1 MNPINSSSSRFA
13 SFEAIHLNNTSIE
26 KATTFWT
33 TIIGMK
39 LRKNSNSTAEF
50 GTETKTLVV
59 VHETATKRFTKGFSG
74 LYHFAIHAPNK
85 QEFASMLNRLAINN
99 YPFHPVDHTMSKS
112 LYLEDTDGINLE
124 LTLETPERFKKVD
137 IDNGLRIEDAN
148 GNIKSATTYLDI
160 NEILKDLSDKNT
172 NKLISKDT
180 YIGHL
185 HLYANSLEKAHEFY
199 KKIGYIT
206 FNYLPQFLYADLG
219 DGGAYQHRIAL
230 NSWHGINKPLAP
242 KENAGMKHFQINFK
256 TKEKLE
262 HALKNVYEYEEKEN
276 AFWLNDA
283 TGNKIVLTHS

>member
-13 SFEAIHLNNTSIE
+13 SFEAIHLNNTSIA

-39 LRKNSNSTAEF
+39 LRKNSNSIAEF

-59 VHETATKRFTKGFSG
+59 VHENATKRFTKGFSG

-148 GNIKSATTYLDI
+148 GNIKSAATYLDI

-172 NKLISKDT
+172 NNSISKDT

-185 HLYANSLEKAHEFY
+185 HLYANSIEKSHEFY
-199 KKIGYIT
+199 KKIGYT
-206 FNYLPQFLYADLG
+206 PFNYLPQFLYADLG

-262 HALKNVYEYEEKEN
+262 QALKNVYEYEEKEN